1 MPTKLRF
8 LEQIFSKLS
17 ERSSPLSQAEI
28 EELIKSLTEAR
39 EELASHELFDD
50 AFYRRN
56 RLFSSEQIDILLLC
70 WRPSQRT
77 PIHDH
82 LGSVCGFHVLRGEAT
97 EVAFTRS
104 GLGPLVPSE
113 TKVIRAGETAISVD
127 TDAHLVGNFAANN
140 TDLVTLHC
148 YSPPLSSMRVFDQN
162 ETFFAHYEHLTDYA
176 AQSSSFWVK
185 P

>member
-1 MPTKLRF
+1 MANQNRS
-8 LEQIFSKLS
+8 LEQIFAKLS
-17 ERSSPLSQAEI
+17 ERSSPLSQVEI
-28 EELIKSLTEAR
+28 EELIRSLTQAR
-39 EELASHELFDD
+39 EELASYELFDD

-70 WRPSQRT
+70 WKPSQRT

-82 LGSVCGFHVLRGEAT
+82 SGSVCGFHVLRGEAT
-97 EVAFTRS
+97 EVAFTHS

-113 TKVIRAGETAISVD
+113 TKIIRAGETAISVD

-148 YSPPLSSMRVFDQN
+148 YSPPLSSMRVFDQS
-162 ETFFAHYEHLTDYA
+162 ETFFNDYGQLTDYA
-176 AQSSSFWVK
+176 AQSSSFWIR